1 MDYERHYEQYRAA
14 VEDYLSALFA
24 GSAPYDR
31 LYDAMRYS
39 VLSGGKRIRPVL
51 TLEFARL
58 GGIDWHLALPYA
70 CALELV
76 HNYSL
81 IHDDLPCMDDD
92 DLRRGKPTNHKV
104 YGETL
109 SILAG
114 DALQPEAFRLIA
126 QATGLPAESRIAA
139 VEVLANAAGAD
150 GMVAG
155 QVLDTLC
162 DVRDE
167 AGLTQLDRLK
177 TCAMISAAA
186 ELGCVAAGMD
196 AEKRRQAREF
206 GDGLGLAFQLRDDI
220 LDVTG
225 AQEVFGKPIG
235 SDKAEGK
242 VTFVDLLG
250 VDGCQREVEAQTKR
264 AKAAVAGWAD
274 SDFLRELADR
284 MVLDGVN
291 SNLATAV
298 RTVVV
303 VLMAWGM
310 VFLTNAQGG
319 IGDISRK
326 SWLFLIL
333 SGLATGAS
341 WLCYY
346 KALQMGEASKVVPID
361 KLSVVITLVLAFVF
375 LREQFT
381 VKSLIGCVLITIG
394 TLVMVL

>member
-1 MDYERHYEQYRAA
+1 MMDKQAFQAQFDEYRRE
-14 VEDYLSALFA
+14 VEGALKALFTDKVPW
-24 GSAPYDR
+24 GD
-31 LYDAMRYS
+31 LYESMRYS
-39 VLSGGKRIRPVL
+39 LLAGGKRIRPVMVL
-51 TLEFARL
+51 AFARAAGL
-58 GGIDWHLALPYA
+58 ADWRRALPAA
-70 CALELV
+70 CAVELV
-76 HNYSL
+76 HTYSL

-284 MVLDGVN
+284 MVL
-291 SNLATAV
+291 
-298 RTVVV
+298 R
-303 VLMAWGM
+303 
-310 VFLTNAQGG
+310 
-319 IGDISRK
+319 
-326 SWLFLIL
+326 
-333 SGLATGAS
+333 
-341 WLCYY
+341 
-346 KALQMGEASKVVPID
+346 
-361 KLSVVITLVLAFVF
+361 
-375 LREQFT
+375 
-381 VKSLIGCVLITIG
+381 VK
-394 TLVMVL
+394 